1 MLPDATSG
9 LKTWAGSVQEALGQS
24 GEFPV
29 APTVAGVFF
38 FFLCMLEAITGQI
51 LGHSGHSHGDLENGY
66 TSMDQ
71 QVSATAIALVV
82 SLSLHSVLE
91 GAGIGAQS
99 SVASMGLVV
108 AAVLAHKGLALF
120 AMTSA
125 LVKSNASP
133 RLCSMLVAMVA
144 SCTPLGIMLG
154 IEAQGMFGKAGQGL
168 VLAAAAGT
176 FLYVAIPEL
185 LVPTFAESKNK
196 VAAVSLSYIGF
207 LSMAALAAWS

>member
-1 MLPDATSG
+1 MLPDATRG
-9 LKTWAGSVQEALGQS
+9 LRVSAERVQEALGQS
-24 GEFPV
+24 GEFPI

-38 FFLCMLEAITGQI
+38 FFLCLLEAMSVQF
-51 LGHSGHSHGDLENGY
+51 LGHSGHAHGDVEDGY
-66 TSMDQ
+66 TAMDQ

-82 SLSLHSVLE
+82 SLSIHSVLE
-91 GAGIGAQS
+91 GAGIGAQT

-133 RLCSMLVAMVA
+133 RLCSMLVALVA
-144 SCTPLGIMLG
+144 SCTPVGILLGIM
-154 IEAQGMFGKAGQGL
+154 AQGVFGTAGQGL
-168 VLAAAAGT
+168 VLAAAGGT
-176 FLYVAIPEL
+176 FLFVAIPEL

-196 VAAVSLSYIGF
+196 IAAVSLSTLGF
-207 LSMAALAAWS
+207 LTMAALAAWS